1 MIALFWISIALWLV
15 ALLAYALMLG
25 GYSGSRKLLLR
36 VVIFSAIAAML
47 TGGLYM
53 AAGI

>member
-15 ALLAYALMLG
+15 TLLAYALMLG
-25 GYSGSRKLLLR
+25 GYSRSRKFLYR
-36 VVIFSAIAAML
+36 VLIMSAIVAML

-53 AAGI
+53 AVGI